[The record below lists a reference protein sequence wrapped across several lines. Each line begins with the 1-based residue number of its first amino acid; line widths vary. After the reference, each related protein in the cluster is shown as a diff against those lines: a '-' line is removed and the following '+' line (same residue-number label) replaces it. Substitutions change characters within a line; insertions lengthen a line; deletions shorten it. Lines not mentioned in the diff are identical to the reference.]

1 MQEKRSV
8 GSFLNTILNGT
19 ALGIVAGLIANAVLS
34 TLFKFLGGYFAPELF
49 KTLASA
55 MYLLQFSVPVLIG
68 VAIGYTMKFKPLETA
83 VLGAAIL
90 AGSGSL
96 VFKPELKAWTAVP
109 MGDLFNVIFVAIIA
123 TLIIGFIGDKLG
135 SLTIIFLP
143 ILGGGIPAAIGL
155 VTLPYAKQLTAF
167 LAQLVLTFTTLQPLL
182 MCILIAV
189 AFSVFIVTPVSTVAM
204 GIILFSNDNFIG
216 AGAAT
221 LGVVSAAAVLAI
233 GSMRAKN
240 PTGVSIA
247 IILGA
252 IKLMMPNCARRPQL
266 FVPMIL
272 TAALTGAVGYFLG
285 IQGTH
290 ESAGFGIIGL
300 IGPVKAFEMAQGGL
314 LNIVICYFV
323 LPFAAGFVID
333 KVLTMM
339 KFYQVEAYATE
350 NLS

>member
-1 MQEKRSV
+1 MQSKMSV
-8 GSFLNTILNGT
+8 GQFLNTILNGT

-34 TLFKFLGGYFAPELF
+34 TLFKVLANYFSPDLF
-49 KTLASA
+49 KTLANA

-68 VAIGYTMKFKPLETA
+68 IAIGHSMKFKPLETA

-96 VFKPELKAWTAVP
+96 KFNADLKAWTAVP
-109 MGDLFNVIFVAIIA
+109 MGDLFNVILVAIIA
-123 TLIIGFIGDKLG
+123 TLVIRSIGDKLG

-143 ILGGGIPAAIGL
+143 ILGGGLPAAIGL
-155 VTLPYAKQLTAF
+155 VTLPYAKKLTAF
-167 LAQLVLTFTTLQPLL
+167 LANIVANFTTLQPLL

-189 AFSVFIVTPVSTVAM
+189 AFTIFIVTPVSTVGM
-204 GIILFSNDNFIG
+204 GIILFSNDNYIG
-216 AGAAT
+216 AGAAA

-240 PTGVSIA
+240 PAGVSIA

-266 FVPMIL
+266 FIPMII
-272 TAALTGAVGYFLG
+272 TAAITGAAGYFLN

-314 LNIVICYFV
+314 LNIIISYFV
-323 LPFAAGFVID
+323 LPFLTAFIVD
-333 KVLTMM
+333 KLLTAM
-339 KFYQVEAYATE
+339 KVYKVEAYATE